1 MNRRELAMNTA
12 TVTEEGPEITQRDGV
27 CFCRIC
33 GGLLFCYLVCLAAP
47 LVLLIGVVAA
57 VLAAIFA

>member
-1 MNRRELAMNTA
+1 MNTA

-33 GGLLFCYLVCLAAP
+33 GGLLFCYLACLAAP